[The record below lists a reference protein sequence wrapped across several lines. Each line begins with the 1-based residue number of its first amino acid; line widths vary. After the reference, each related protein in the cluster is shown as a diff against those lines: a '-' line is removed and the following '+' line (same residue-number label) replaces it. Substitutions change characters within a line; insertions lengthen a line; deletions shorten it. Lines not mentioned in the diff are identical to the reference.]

1 MLVWNIFFTVHST
14 IGTDFYFETMASVY
28 RTVNLTLAVLFLLS
42 WILLPVSWTPMMP
55 LSWKLPPLLTFGSA
69 KEPVMLRNQEHKSCW
84 RYWEF
89 APCRLLRAESQ
100 VRGAQWRPRW
110 FLCSCTFAVIIS
122 RIFCLPEQGN
132 VDMGTEGLLQS
143 IFLMFNSSLMSV
155 GL

>member
-14 IGTDFYFETMASVY
+14 IGTDFYFEIMASVY
-28 RTVNLTLAVLFLLS
+28 RTVNLTLAVLFLFS
-42 WILLPVSWTPMMP
+42 WILLPVSSTPMMP

-69 KEPVMLRNQEHKSCW
+69 KEPAMLRNQEHKSCW

-100 VRGAQWRPRW
+100 VRWRPWW

-122 RIFCLPEQGN
+122 RIFSFVSPNKEMWTWAQRGFSK
-132 VDMGTEGLLQS
+132 V
-143 IFLMFNSSLMSV
+143 SSLCLTAHSC
-155 GL
+155 L